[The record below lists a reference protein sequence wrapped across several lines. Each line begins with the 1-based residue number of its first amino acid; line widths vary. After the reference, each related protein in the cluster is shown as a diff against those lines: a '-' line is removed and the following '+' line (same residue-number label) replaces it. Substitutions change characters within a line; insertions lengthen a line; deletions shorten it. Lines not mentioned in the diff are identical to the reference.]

1 MEFNPK
7 KFSLT
12 EATTNTSTGKTSLS
26 AVLSLLTGL
35 VSCITFVYGCFIK
48 NSEIITQS
56 SMLIITAAGLAGY
69 RKSQDTKTETIEIP
83 SVLSTSVS
91 DPSLADS
98 TISNTRED
106 QILN

>member
-1 MEFNPK
+1 
-7 KFSLT
+7 
-12 EATTNTSTGKTSLS
+12 
-26 AVLSLLTGL
+26 
-35 VSCITFVYGCFIK
+35 
-48 NSEIITQS
+48 
-56 SMLIITAAGLAGY
+56 MLIITAAGLAGY